1 MILCAILIGI
11 KNNMILLR
19 CLYLMYITRGANYYT
34 FKSLLLMLVVMFLL
48 IKALTSDTSTCM
60 FGIKDIKN
68 PRLNNYNLHV

>member
-1 MILCAILIGI
+1 
-11 KNNMILLR
+11 
-19 CLYLMYITRGANYYT
+19 MYITRGANYYT

-68 PRLNNYNLHV
+68 PHLNNYNLHV